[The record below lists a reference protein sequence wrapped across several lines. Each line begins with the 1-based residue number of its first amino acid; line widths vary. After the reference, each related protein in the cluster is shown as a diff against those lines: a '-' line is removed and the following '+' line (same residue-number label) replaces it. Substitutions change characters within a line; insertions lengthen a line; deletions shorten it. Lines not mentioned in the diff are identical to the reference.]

1 MTVARYMRNII
12 VLFLLLFINACFST
26 FNLVDQNFKPKG
38 RTIAVISGLNNDPN
52 MLAALHMT
60 DALRKNSR
68 FQVMPQK
75 QVAQSLGSYPQN
87 IKGPYKSSYFQI
99 DTDYSSTDIKKVRQI
114 QQQLGVDYLYVMW
127 TPSATITNGKFY
139 TYNIVAQLFEG
150 PSSKE
155 VGNGAFGA
163 TAGKTDCCL
172 VPKPNDE
179 DKANAIKDTT
189 EYVAKKI
196 AEKTGMQK

>member
-1 MTVARYMRNII
+1 MARYKRSII
-12 VLFLLLFINACFST
+12 FLLLPLFLSACSG
-26 FNLVDQNFKPKG
+26 FNLVDSNFKPKG
-38 RTIAVISGLNNDPN
+38 KTLAVISGLNNDPN
-52 MLAALHMT
+52 LLAAQHMT

-68 FQVMPQK
+68 FQVMSQK
-75 QVAQSLGSYPQN
+75 QVAQSVANYPQN
-87 IKGPYKSSYFQI
+87 IKGPYKSAYFQI
-99 DTDYSSTDIKKVRQI
+99 DTDYSNTDIKRIRQI

-127 TPSATITNGKFY
+127 TPSATITNDKIY
-139 TYNIVAQLFEG
+139 TYNIITQLFEG

-155 VGNGAFGA
+155 VGNGMFGA

-172 VPKPNDE
+172 VPKPGDQ

-189 EYVAKKI
+189 EYVAKQI

>member
-1 MTVARYMRNII
+1 MARYVRHII
-12 VLFLLLFINACFST
+12 VLSLVLFTSGCFST
-26 FNLVDQNFKPKG
+26 FNLVDRNFSPKG
-38 RTIAVISGLNNDPN
+38 KTLAVISGLNNDPN
-52 MLAALHMT
+52 LLAAQHMT
-60 DALRKNSR
+60 DALKKNSR
-68 FQVMPQK
+68 FQVMSQK
-75 QVAQSLGSYPQN
+75 QVAQSVANYPQN

-127 TPSATITNGKFY
+127 TPSATITNDRFY

-155 VGNGAFGA
+155 VGNGKFGA

-172 VPKPNDE
+172 VPKPGDE

-189 EYVAKKI
+189 EYVAKQI

>member
-1 MTVARYMRNII
+1 MARYKRSVICI
-12 VLFLLLFINACFST
+12 LLPLLLLVLSACSG
-26 FNLVDQNFKPKG
+26 FNLVDSNFRPKG
-38 RTIAVISGLNNDPN
+38 KTLAVISGLDNDPN
-52 MLAALHMT
+52 MLAAQHMT

-68 FQVMPQK
+68 FQVMSQK
-75 QVAQSLGSYPQN
+75 QVAQSVSNYPQK

-99 DTDYSSTDIKKVRQI
+99 DTDYSNTDIKKIRQI

-127 TPSATITNGKFY
+127 TPSATITNDKIY
-139 TYNIVAQLFEG
+139 TYNIITQLFEG

-155 VGNGAFGA
+155 VGNGMFGA

-172 VPKPNDE
+172 VPKPDDK

-189 EYVAKKI
+189 EYVAKQI